1 MVSARRRAQ
10 FGLVSGSAIF
20 LAAMG
25 IVLAGAFEKPNTHLG
40 EPGTPAAA
48 FRLPDFEGNMV
59 SLASQRGDVVV
70 LCFAPGPDAAPCE
83 RDVQRMAQLGQRYL
97 GEKDVKFFTIFS
109 GIEDLSQQQTREIE
123 PLSQAAGPRCTT
135 LLDPTH
141 RTSQR
146 YNVSKTPTYV
156 VIDTA
161 GTIRYSGEVDDPS
174 PDAPLAAT
182 RFTSIIDLLLAEKPA
197 SNRSAPALLSNIK

>member
-1 MVSARRRAQ
+1 MLSARRRAQ

-20 LAAMG
+20 LAAMS
-25 IVLAGAFEKPNTHLG
+25 IVLAGAFEKPNTHIG

-48 FRLPDFEGNMV
+48 FRLPDLEGNMV
-59 SLASQRGDVVV
+59 SLASQHGDVVV

-83 RDVQRMAQLGQRYL
+83 ENIRRMAQLGQRYSADR
-97 GEKDVKFFTIFS
+97 DVKLFTIFS

-146 YNVSKTPTYV
+146 YNVNKTPTYV
-156 VIDTA
+156 VIDSA

-174 PDAPLAAT
+174 PDAPLSAA
-182 RFTSIIDLLLAEKPA
+182 RFTSLIDLLLAEKPA
-197 SNRSAPALLSNIK
+197 PNQSTPAVLSNIK